1 MVKSMPH
8 FRARKQKSGKTY
20 YYFDTQTKPRKE
32 IALGSDYREAVKK
45 WLELSALPA
54 EPSEYNFEELAVKY
68 ETEVIPL
75 KATSTQGT
83 NRGDLKKLR
92 QFFCEPKPA
101 PIDAIKPKHI
111 FQLLQW
117 SKDKPTTAN
126 RLKRTFSH
134 MFNMARAWGWTE
146 RENPCAGIEGF
157 SLEKREVYITDRVY
171 RAVYEQGNDALR
183 DAMDLAYLTGQ
194 RPGDTRALTDRNIQD
209 GHLIIKQNKTSAPLR
224 FIIEG
229 ELKALLDR
237 IALRKEGFKTHTSS
251 LLVSQ
256 YGKPMSKQ
264 MMRDAFEA
272 ARLAAAKKAEDSGD
286 AELAGEIKVFWFYDL
301 RAKAADDVADE
312 RGEVAASKQLGHAS
326 VQTTKRH
333 YLRRG
338 SKVNATK

>member
-1 MVKSMPH
+1 MVNPMPR

-20 YYFDTQTKPRKE
+20 YYFDTQSKPRRE
-32 IALGSDYREAVKK
+32 IPLGSDYREAVKK
-45 WLELSALPA
+45 WLELSALPDQPA
-54 EPSEYNFEELAVKY
+54 TYDFEELASKY

-75 KATSTQGT
+75 KAVSTQAT
-83 NRGDLKKLR
+83 NRGDMKKLR
-92 QFFCEPKPA
+92 QFFCNPKPA

-117 SKDKPTTAN
+117 SKDTPTTAN
-126 RLKRTFSH
+126 RLKRLFSH

-146 RENPCAGIEGF
+146 RENPCQGIEGF

-171 RAVYEQGNDALR
+171 RSVYEQGNIALK

-194 RPGDTRALTDRNIQD
+194 RPGDARSLTDRHIQD
-209 GHLIIKQNKTSAPLR
+209 GHLVIKQNKTSAPLR

-237 IALRKEGFKTHTSS
+237 IAKRKEGHKTHSAS

-256 YGKPMSKQ
+256 YGRAMSKQ
-264 MMRDAFEA
+264 MMRDAFEV
-272 ARLAAAKKAEDSGD
+272 ARQAAAEKAEKDGD
-286 AELAGEIKVFWFYDL
+286 ADLAQEIKAFWFYDL